1 MVCQI
6 LSFKEMT
13 LVTRYLVVLMSGKQL
28 LRLLVTQLL
37 TQGGQ
42 QVAQLGGADETVP
55 ILRLIFLIF
64 WKSRL
69 FSKFMSVSDIPCQN
83 AWGLQW
89 SHHWCQWIVGNKLP
103 KNICTKIQKLL
114 ASSFVWIHLHD
125 REEDLEGDP
134 VVGSVFYHKLLYLA
148 FGRVLGKNFGVL

>member
-1 MVCQI
+1 MVGQI

-13 LVTRYLVVLMSGKQL
+13 LVARYLVVLMSGKQL

-64 WKSRL
+64 CKSRL
-69 FSKFMSVSDIPCQN
+69 FSKFMSVSEVFQGSRIISPRPIDPQTL
-83 AWGLQW
+83 GPRTLDL
-89 SHHWCQWIVGNKLP
+89 SHP
-103 KNICTKIQKLL
+103 KSQ
-114 ASSFVWIHLHD
+114 
-125 REEDLEGDP
+125 GP
-134 VVGSVFYHKLLYLA
+134 VIRGPM
-148 FGRVLGKNFGVL
+148 VLRTISPGILGPWKPWPLGPKVL

>member
-1 MVCQI
+1 
-6 LSFKEMT
+6 MT

-64 WKSRL
+64 CKSR
-69 FSKFMSVSDIPCQN
+69 FSKFKSVSDIPCQN
-83 AWGLQW
+83 A
-89 SHHWCQWIVGNKLP
+89 
-103 KNICTKIQKLL
+103 
-114 ASSFVWIHLHD
+114 
-125 REEDLEGDP
+125 
-134 VVGSVFYHKLLYLA
+134 
-148 FGRVLGKNFGVL
+148 